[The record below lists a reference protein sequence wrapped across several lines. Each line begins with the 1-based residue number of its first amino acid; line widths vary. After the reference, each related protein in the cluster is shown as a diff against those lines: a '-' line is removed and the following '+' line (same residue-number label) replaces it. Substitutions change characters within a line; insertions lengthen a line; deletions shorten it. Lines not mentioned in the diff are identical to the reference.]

1 MNPHEDAVTL
11 YRPVG
16 RQELDLVRESGWRK
30 FPPRLF
36 WQPVF
41 YPVLTEDYAMRIA
54 REWNSRDPAV
64 GNVGYV
70 LKFKVLRDYIGQ
82 FVPQQVG
89 GRELT
94 EYWIPAEE
102 LETFNANIVGL
113 IELLHEFRH
122 GKQWNEPE

>member
-16 RQELDLVRESGWRK
+16 RQELDLIRESGWRK

-36 WQPVF
+36 WQPIF

-70 LKFKVLRDYIGQ
+70 LRFSVRSEYIGQ

-102 LETFNANIVGL
+102 LEALNANIVGL
-113 IELLHEFRH
+113 IELRHEFRH